1 MPTITTV
8 TLPGALVAALEDRD
22 SFQDGRSGGVE
33 QAVAEALYTRATRVK
48 RGKGVSVLVT
58 LTAEQSGALA
68 DYLHSLLG
76 LVDAAL
82 VPASEFGVS
91 RARLAAI
98 VREVGDAQN
107 AAEAEDARQAE
118 PQPATPE
125 APEQPPLA
133 PGPTPTEVAPAGPGK
148 FIVTLDEIRV
158 HCVPVLAPTREAAQR
173 EAARIVAADQ
183 ATWYDHTEPLCVGD
197 AQTEAEWDAEQES
210 LARMG
215 INGMVGPLSVSR
227 PKDTPKAKFQAP
239 RTDHHADDSE
249 CPPAHKHTSSG
260 KPLVPECPGRAY
272 STAACTCGWTTRSAV
287 KTYVDE
293 TRRRHLATEHG

>member
-22 SFQDGRSGGVE
+22 AFQSGCSGSLE
-33 QAVAEALYTRATRVK
+33 DAVAAALYANSTHIK
-48 RGKGVSVLVT
+48 RGKGVSVT
-58 LTAEQSGALA
+58 TTMTAEQVGVLA

-98 VREVGDAQN
+98 VGEVGDAQN

-118 PQPATPE
+118 PQPTTPE
-125 APEQPPLA
+125 KAEQPPLA
-133 PGPTPTEVAPAGPGK
+133 SGPTPTAVVPAGPGRY
-148 FIVTLDEIRV
+148 I
-158 HCVPVLAPTREAAQR
+158 VPVDLITVHVVPVIASSPEAAQR
-173 EAARIVAADQ
+173 EAERIVTADWQ
-183 ATWYDHTEPLCVGD
+183 TWYDHAEPVCVGD
-197 AQTEAEWDAEQES
+197 ALTPEQWDAEQREAPR
-210 LARMG
+210 LGLVPMG
-215 INGMVGPLSVSR
+215 TPGRR
-227 PKDTPKAKFQAP
+227 PKEKFQAP

-249 CPPAHKHTSSG
+249 CPPTHKHTSSG
-260 KPLVPECPGRAY
+260 KPLYATCPGRTY
-272 STAACTCGWTTRSAV
+272 STATCTCGWTTRSAA